1 MNISRDEAQESLN
14 AIHQVSDQT
23 RKSIARGATPLH
35 LILWGIIWF
44 IGFLA
49 SHFIHNQIDGWIWI
63 GLVGVGTLISIYI
76 GSRFSQK
83 VRTPGYTHFYF
94 IPAAF
99 IAYCALII
107 WVANPSSEQQ
117 VSTLIVVFLMFG
129 YVIMGIL
136 VERTALWV
144 GLITTALALI
154 GYFLFPA
161 YYNLWMAFLAGG
173 TLTVSGLYIQRRW
186 R

>member
-49 SHFIHNQIDGWIWI
+49 SHFIHNHIDGWIWI
-63 GLVGVGTLISIYI
+63 GLVGVGTLISAYI
-76 GSRFSQK
+76 GFRFGEK
-83 VRTPGYTHFYF
+83 VRIPGNKHFF
-94 IPAAF
+94 IIPAAL
-99 IAYCALII
+99 IIYCLLLI
-107 WVANPSSEQQ
+107 WVAKPTSEQQ
-117 VSTLIVVFLMFG
+117 ASTIIVVFLMFG
-129 YVIMGIL
+129 YVIMGVLI
-136 VERTALWV
+136 EKAALWV